1 MENIEVSDHA
11 IVRYFE
17 RIIGFNIEE
26 LKETI
31 LQGDFERVVRNNKV
45 ITVYPNDSKWKPR
58 ATPKKVVP
66 VKEKGKRLRRD
77 KNNSC
82 FSDEYV

>member
-17 RIIGFNIEE
+17 RIIGFNIDE

-31 LQGDFERVVRNNKV
+31 LQGDFERVIKNDKV
-45 ITVYPNDSKWKPR
+45 ITVYPTGSKWKPKS
-58 ATPKKVVP
+58 TPKKVVP
-66 VKEKGKRLRRD
+66 VREKGKRIRRD

-82 FSDEYV
+82 FFDEFV